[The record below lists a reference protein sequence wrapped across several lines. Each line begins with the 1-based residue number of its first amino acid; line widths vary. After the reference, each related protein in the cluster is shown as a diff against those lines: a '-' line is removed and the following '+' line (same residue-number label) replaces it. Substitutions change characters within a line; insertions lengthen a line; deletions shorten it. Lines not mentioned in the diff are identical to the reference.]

1 MSPTLNT
8 HLLSATPVSNDF
20 NYWTLTEFGSGQ
32 HQNRCITL
40 PGRQISIG
48 RSPDAGIVVND
59 GSVSKL
65 HAEIYFENG
74 EPFVRDLDSRN
85 GTFINCRPIRIDAV
99 REGDLLQFAN
109 AVYRV
114 GYVRQEAPKTI
125 EQGIS
130 IWANSLLLFDELIS
144 KRAVIPFYQ
153 PIIDLRTNHKLGFE
167 VLARSALEGLKTP
180 YAMFQVAD
188 RLNQNSTLSEMMR
201 EEGLR
206 GALRSEYAK
215 SVFFLNTHP
224 TEVVTDRL
232 CNSLRELRRKFPDVR
247 IMLEIHEAAIVEP
260 KSILSLRELLNEL
273 DISLSYDDFGAGQG
287 RLVELGEAPPDVLK
301 FDMRMI
307 RDIDKAPRS
316 KQEFIASLVRLAND
330 LGCNPLAEGVKTE
343 EESVVCKQMGFCFG
357 QGYLYGKPG
366 PFESQQATP

>member
-1 MSPTLNT
+1 MSPALNT

-40 PGRQISIG
+40 PGRRISIG

-144 KRAVIPFYQ
+144 KRTVIPFYQ

-167 VLARSALEGLKTP
+167 VLAR
-180 YAMFQVAD
+180 
-188 RLNQNSTLSEMMR
+188 
-201 EEGLR
+201 
-206 GALRSEYAK
+206 
-215 SVFFLNTHP
+215 
-224 TEVVTDRL
+224 
-232 CNSLRELRRKFPDVR
+232 
-247 IMLEIHEAAIVEP
+247 
-260 KSILSLRELLNEL
+260 
-273 DISLSYDDFGAGQG
+273 
-287 RLVELGEAPPDVLK
+287 
-301 FDMRMI
+301 
-307 RDIDKAPRS
+307 
-316 KQEFIASLVRLAND
+316 LAND
-330 LGCNPLAEGVKTE
+330 LGCNPLAEGVETE

-357 QGYLYGKPG
+357 QGYLYGKPA